1 MPGVPTVAQ
10 WVKNPTAVTLIAA
23 EAQVASEALALPQ
36 LQHIQFLAWEFPY
49 VAVHPFKKKKKER
62 KCLFCLFL
70 FFFQILYAF
79 FLFPFFP
86 QTLIKF
92 LLWLNSSRFKGV
104 KIRL

>member
-49 VAVHPFKKKKKER
+49 VAVHPFKKKKKKENA
-62 KCLFCLFL
+62 CFVCFC
-70 FFFQILYAF
+70 FFSRSFMHSSS
-79 FLFPFFP
+79 FPSFH
-86 QTLIKF
+86 
-92 LLWLNSSRFKGV
+92 RH
-104 KIRL
+104 